1 MFSIPWPL
9 ETRNI
14 FLESHRVLWLLSWW
28 ENIRNVKSDWT
39 HCLETIQKNITR
51 KIMKNYLCI
60 KKLGISVNKNLL
72 KFLQQTFWNC
82 CSTHKK
88 LEHFIGNKTNAKF
101 KSEEITW
108 SVLVTSQRPDH
119 TLTAVSP
126 LHTASLPC
134 TLDH

>member
-101 KSEEITW
+101 KPVRVEYGAIWIKVAPW
-108 SVLVTSQRPDH
+108 S
-119 TLTAVSP
+119 
-126 LHTASLPC
+126 SLSSKHKNGC
-134 TLDH
+134 SC